1 MTVVFLNGCTS
12 AGKTSVARA
21 LQEMLDPA
29 HVRTGIDDAFAML
42 PLKLHNHPDGFF
54 FDRDSRG
61 EVRLNNGPVGLALL
75 KAHAR
80 MAAALAGVSAGVILD
95 EVVLEEVLRDD
106 WREALADCDV
116 FMVGVHCALPELERR
131 EVARGDRLIGQA
143 RGQFDLVHVGMS
155 YDLEVDTTSTTPA
168 EVVSRIADAYQRW
181 RLMLASSPT
190 LSAGIRTPLRRAD

>member
-21 LQEMLDPA
+21 LQEILDPA

-54 FDRDSRG
+54 FDTDPRG
-61 EVRLNNGPVGLALL
+61 EIRLNHGVVGLAVL

-95 EVVLEEVLRDD
+95 EVVLEEELRDD
-106 WREALADCDV
+106 WREALARCDV
-116 FMVGVHCALPELERR
+116 FRVGIHCALPELERR
-131 EVARGDRLIGQA
+131 EVERGDRLIGQA

-155 YDLEVDTTSTTPA
+155 YDLEVDTTSATPA
-168 EVVSRIADAYQRW
+168 EVAAQIVDNYQRW
-181 RLMLASSPT
+181 RVNLAFSATP
-190 LSAGIRTPLRRAD
+190 SAGIRTPLHRAD